1 MVLLLIS
8 KEPFEYYLVILIIA
22 QMEYYV
28 NLCYNI
34 NRYILLKENKPMSE
48 FNKIEFGNKLRSAR
62 LKKEL
67 SLAYVGM
74 KIGKNATTVG
84 RYEKGE
90 IIPDAQVVDKLCEIL
105 EIYNG
110 DLYTKS
116 EPNIVNI
123 ENSKNPFKSNK
134 LYLYYQGFTGKR
146 KLGKFKLII
155 DLNETT
161 DYIEVKIS
169 DYKTRKTILIGFM
182 IADDYI
188 ATIRTE
194 NFKPNYPRL
203 ETNQIILNIS
213 GGTEN
218 IVKGIMMCTNGE
230 YIPNIKKC
238 LISKT
243 DLVFSDEMLELL
255 KITDE
260 EKESIFKN
268 NIWQANISRLEDF
281 ECKE

>member
-1 MVLLLIS
+1 
-8 KEPFEYYLVILIIA
+8 
-22 QMEYYV
+22 
-28 NLCYNI
+28 
-34 NRYILLKENKPMSE
+34 MSE

-74 KIGKNATTVG
+74 KIGKSSTTVG
-84 RYEKGE
+84 RYERGE
-90 IIPDAQVVDKLCEIL
+90 IIPDAQVVNKLCDVL

-110 DLYTKS
+110 DLYTTSKL
-116 EPNIVNI
+116 NVANI

-146 KLGKFKLII
+146 KLGKFKLVI
-155 DLNETT
+155 DLIETK

-169 DYKTRKTILIGFM
+169 DYKTRKTILIGYM
-182 IADDYI
+182 IADNYI

-194 NFKPNYPRL
+194 NYKPNYPRL

-238 LISKT
+238 LISKK
-243 DLVFSDEMLELL
+243 DLTFSDEMLDLL

-260 EKESIFKN
+260 EKEAIYKN
-268 NIWQANISRLEDF
+268 DIWQVNISNLEDF
-281 ECKE
+281 EYKE

>member
-1 MVLLLIS
+1 
-8 KEPFEYYLVILIIA
+8 
-22 QMEYYV
+22 
-28 NLCYNI
+28 
-34 NRYILLKENKPMSE
+34 MSE

-123 ENSKNPFKSNK
+123 ENSKNPFKTNK

-238 LISKT
+238 LISKK
-243 DLVFSDEMLELL
+243 DLIFSDEMLELL

-260 EKESIFKN
+260 EKKSIFKN
-268 NIWQANISRLEDF
+268 NIWQANISNLEDF
-281 ECKE
+281 EYKEE